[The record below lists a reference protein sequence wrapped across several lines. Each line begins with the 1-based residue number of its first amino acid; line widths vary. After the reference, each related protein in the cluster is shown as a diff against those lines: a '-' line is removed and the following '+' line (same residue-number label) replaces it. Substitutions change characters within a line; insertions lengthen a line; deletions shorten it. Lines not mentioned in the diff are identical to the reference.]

1 MYHCA
6 LCMTDRA
13 TGCDWKS
20 CDPEGDPLRRGVHML
35 NRKLHNMHPIG
46 AFWPEVTLWNV
57 THSDRRGS
65 FGWDACMH
73 NRKLRNIHPSGAFS
87 PEMASPVGPPLE
99 VTWVPLWCSLRRLR
113 PIYCFLSLSLV
124 ICPFPHHFISAFN
137 NGFHLRC
144 FRIGSICT
152 PSSLSRP
159 HCIFAIFSEILTFL
173 DSFL

>member
-73 NRKLRNIHPSGAFS
+73 NRKLRNIHPSGAF
-87 PEMASPVGPPLE
+87 
-99 VTWVPLWCSLRRLR
+99 
-113 PIYCFLSLSLV
+113 
-124 ICPFPHHFISAFN
+124 
-137 NGFHLRC
+137 
-144 FRIGSICT
+144 
-152 PSSLSRP
+152 
-159 HCIFAIFSEILTFL
+159 
-173 DSFL
+173 